1 MFRPNCR
8 AILRLMF
15 EQLECTV
22 VLYISYYILAHR
34 IIQIFFI
41 IRFYYIIIPATCFG
55 PIVEP
60 S

>member
-8 AILRLMF
+8 AVLRLMF
-15 EQLECTV
+15 EKVECKI
-22 VLYISYYILAHR
+22 VLYILYYILAHT
-34 IIQIFFI
+34 IILIFFI
-41 IRFYYIIIPATCFG
+41 IRFYYIIIPVICFG